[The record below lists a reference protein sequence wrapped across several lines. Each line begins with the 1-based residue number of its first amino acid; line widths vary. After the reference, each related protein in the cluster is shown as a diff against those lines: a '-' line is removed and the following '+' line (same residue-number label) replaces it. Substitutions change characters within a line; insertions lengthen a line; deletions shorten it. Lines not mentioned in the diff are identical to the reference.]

1 VSLPTIYDVARE
13 AGVSIG
19 TVSYVINGT
28 KRVRPETVH
37 KVEAAMRGLSYR
49 PHAAA
54 KALAMGRTDVI
65 ALLYPIHLHDFQMFL
80 STFTLA
86 IGAVLAETDYR
97 LEVLPLLR
105 GSSALQELEA
115 SINSRSMD
123 GALLVH
129 TQLHDPRVALLQKA
143 GIPFVMIGRCADN
156 RGLYFVDT
164 DIEAAVRLSLE
175 HLMQLGHRR
184 VALVGAEK
192 ESRYSTTIAHRLQT
206 DYIRAL
212 EEYGLPTS
220 SELFVDGG
228 LLSHMVDHV
237 KALLLSE
244 HPPTALAAA
253 NEAAVMCSYKAAADL
268 GLRIPQD
275 VAIIGYADSP
285 LYPLLPIPCTTVF
298 DHVADLGRVAAQ
310 MLLVRLEGGEPD
322 PPHVLLPPR
331 LVVRASTV
339 APFEEDPAHVHARLS
354 ARP

>member
-1 VSLPTIYDVARE
+1 MPTIYDVAQE

-28 KRVRPETVH
+28 KRVRPETVA
-37 KVEAAMRGLSYR
+37 KVEAAMRSLSYR

-54 KALAMGRTDVI
+54 KALAMGRNDVI

-86 IGAVLAETDYR
+86 IGAVLANTDYR
-97 LEVLPLLR
+97 LSVLPLLR
-105 GSSALQELEA
+105 GWSARQELEA

-129 TQLHDPRVALLQKA
+129 TQLHDPRVTLLQKA

-156 RGLYFVDT
+156 HGLYFVDT
-164 DIEAAVRLSLE
+164 DVEAAVRVSLQ
-175 HLMQLGHRR
+175 HLVQLGHRR
-184 VALVGAEK
+184 VALVGGEK
-192 ESRYSTTIAHRLQT
+192 EGHYTTTVSHHLQT
-206 DYIRAL
+206 DYLRTL
-212 EEYGLPTS
+212 REYGLPTS
-220 SELFVDGG
+220 SELFVGAG
-228 LLSHMVDHV
+228 PLSRMLDQV
-237 KALLLSE
+237 KALLSSAQR
-244 HPPTALAAA
+244 PSALAGA

-275 VAIIGYADSP
+275 IAILGFADSP
-285 LYPLLPIPCTTVF
+285 LYPLLPVPCTTVF
-298 DHVADLGRVAAQ
+298 DHVADLGRVAAE

-322 PPHVLLPPR
+322 PPQVLLPPR

-339 APFEEDPAHVHARLS
+339 APAKEGS
-354 ARP
+354 